1 MDGDATEVHSVGL
14 HSTGLHSLM
23 LTPCQAQ

>member
-23 LTPCQAQ
+23 PTPCQAQ